1 LIGRRIKFCVAT
13 STKSV
18 CAISQDDIRSA
29 AERLDQAEKTRK
41 QIRQLSLEHP
51 GITIEDAYAI
61 QKAWV
66 EMKVAEGRT
75 LKGHK
80 IGLTSKAMQSA
91 LNIDEPDSGIL
102 LDDMFFADGGLVPS
116 DRFIATRVEA
126 ELAFVMK
133 SRLSGPDCTMFDVL
147 NATDF
152 VVPALEILDTR
163 VERVD
168 PQTKAT
174 RKIYD
179 TIADNAANAG
189 IVLGGRP
196 IRPMDADLRWIG
208 ALCFRNGQL
217 EETGLAAGVLNHP
230 ATSVAW
236 LANKIA
242 PNGLAL
248 EAGQVVLAGSFIRPI
263 ETRKGDTIQADY
275 GPYGSVSCYF
285 A

>member
-1 LIGRRIKFCVAT
+1 MPL
-13 STKSV
+13 
-18 CAISQDDIRSA
+18 SQIDIIAA
-29 AERLDQAEKTRK
+29 AERLDQAEKTRR
-41 QIRQLSLEHP
+41 QIHQISLEHP
-51 GITIEDAYAI
+51 AITIEDAYAI
-61 QKAWV
+61 QKKWIEIKIAQ
-66 EMKVAEGRT
+66 GRVIS
-75 LKGHK
+75 GHK

-91 LNIDEPDSGIL
+91 LNIGEPDSGVL
-102 LDDMFFADGGLVPS
+102 LDDMFFDDGGLVPT
-116 DRFIATRVEA
+116 DRFIATRIEA

-133 SRLSGPDCTMFDVL
+133 RRLSGPHCTMFDVL

-163 VERVD
+163 IERID

-174 RKIYD
+174 RKIFD

-196 IRPMDADLRWIG
+196 IRPLEADLRWIG
-208 ALCFRNGQL
+208 ALCYRNGQL

-230 ATSVAW
+230 ATAVAW

-248 EAGQVVLAGSFIRPI
+248 EAGQVVLSGSFIRPI
-263 ETRKGDTIQADY
+263 EARKGDTIQADY
-275 GPYGSVSCYF
+275 GPYGTVSCYF

>member
-1 LIGRRIKFCVAT
+1 MALSKAE
-13 STKSV
+13 
-18 CAISQDDIRSA
+18 IRSA
-29 AERLDQAEKTRK
+29 AQRLDHAEKTRT
-41 QIRQLSLEHP
+41 QIRQISLEHP
-51 GITIEDAYAI
+51 GIDIADAYAI
-61 QKAWV
+61 QKAWI
-66 EMKVAEGRT
+66 EMKVTQGRIV
-75 LKGHK
+75 KGHK

-126 ELAFVMK
+126 ELSFVMAK
-133 SRLSGPDCTMFDVL
+133 RLSGPDCTMFDVL

-163 VERVD
+163 IERVD
-168 PQTKAT
+168 AVTKAT

-196 IRPMDADLRWIG
+196 IRPLDADLRWIG

-230 ATSVAW
+230 ATAVAW

-242 PNGLAL
+242 PHGLAL
-248 EAGQVVLAGSFIRPI
+248 EPGQVVLAGSFIRPI

-275 GPYGSVSCYF
+275 GPSGSVSCYF

>member
-1 LIGRRIKFCVAT
+1 MALSK
-13 STKSV
+13 
-18 CAISQDDIRSA
+18 DEIRSA
-29 AERLDQAEKTRK
+29 AERLDHAEKTRK
-41 QIRQLSLEHP
+41 QIRQISLEHP
-51 GITIEDAYAI
+51 GVTIEDSYAI

-66 EMKVAEGRT
+66 DMKIAQGLTV
-75 LKGHK
+75 KGHK

-91 LNIDEPDSGIL
+91 LNINEPDSGIL
-102 LDDMFFADGGLVPS
+102 LDDMFFADGGLVPTE
-116 DRFIATRVEA
+116 RFIATRVEA

-133 SRLSGPDCTMFDVL
+133 SRLSGPDCTLFDVL

-168 PQTKAT
+168 PQTRAT
-174 RKIYD
+174 RKIFD

-208 ALCFRNGQL
+208 ALCYRNGQL

-230 ATSVAW
+230 ATAVAW

-263 ETRKGDTIQADY
+263 ETGKGDTIQADY
-275 GPYGSVSCYF
+275 GAWGSVSCYF

>member
-1 LIGRRIKFCVAT
+1 MALSK
-13 STKSV
+13 
-18 CAISQDDIRSA
+18 DDIRGA
-29 AERLDQAEKTRK
+29 AERLDGAEKTRK
-41 QIRQLSLEHP
+41 QIRQLSLEYP
-51 GITIEDAYAI
+51 RITIADAYAI

-66 EMKVAEGRT
+66 EVKIAEGRIVR
-75 LKGHK
+75 GHK

-91 LNIDEPDSGIL
+91 LNIDEPDSGVL
-102 LDDMFFADGGLVPS
+102 LDDMFFADGGIVPTE
-116 DRFIATRVEA
+116 RFIATRVEA
-126 ELAFVMK
+126 ELAFIMK
-133 SRLSGPDCTMFDVL
+133 HRLAGPNCTMFDVL

-163 VERVD
+163 IERVD
-168 PQTKAT
+168 PTTKAT
-174 RKIYD
+174 RKIFD

-196 IRPMDADLRWIG
+196 IRPLDADLRWIG
-208 ALCFRNGQL
+208 ALLFRNGEV

-230 ATSVAW
+230 AAAVAW

-242 PNGLAL
+242 PLGLAL
-248 EAGQVVLAGSFIRPI
+248 EPGQVVLAGSFIRPI

-275 GPYGSVSCYF
+275 GAYGSVSCYF

>member
-1 LIGRRIKFCVAT
+1 MPL
-13 STKSV
+13 SND
-18 CAISQDDIRSA
+18 QIRSC
-29 AERLDQAEKTRK
+29 AERLDHAEKTRT

-51 GITIEDAYAI
+51 GISIADAYAI

-66 EMKVAEGRT
+66 EIKIAQGRIV
-75 LKGHK
+75 KGHK

-91 LNIDEPDSGIL
+91 LNIDEPDSGVL
-102 LDDMFFADGGLVPS
+102 LDDMFFADGGLVPT

-133 SRLSGPDCTMFDVL
+133 TRLSGPDCTMFDVL

-174 RKIYD
+174 RKIFD
-179 TIADNAANAG
+179 TVADNAANAG

-217 EETGLAAGVLNHP
+217 EETGLAAAVLNHP

>member
-1 LIGRRIKFCVAT
+1 MAL
-13 STKSV
+13 
-18 CAISQDDIRSA
+18 SQDQIRSA
-29 AERLDQAEKTRK
+29 AERLDHAEKTRT

-51 GITIEDAYAI
+51 GITIDDAYAI
-61 QKAWV
+61 QKTWIDI
-66 EMKVAEGRT
+66 KVAQGRT
-75 LKGHK
+75 IKGHK
-80 IGLTSKAMQSA
+80 IGLTSKTMQSA

-102 LDDMFFADGGLVPS
+102 LDDMFFADGGLVPT
-116 DRFIATRVEA
+116 DRFIATRIEA

-133 SRLSGPDCTMFDVL
+133 TRLAGPGCTMFDVL

-168 PQTKAT
+168 PQTRST
-174 RKIYD
+174 RKIFD

-208 ALCFRNGQL
+208 TLCYRNGQL